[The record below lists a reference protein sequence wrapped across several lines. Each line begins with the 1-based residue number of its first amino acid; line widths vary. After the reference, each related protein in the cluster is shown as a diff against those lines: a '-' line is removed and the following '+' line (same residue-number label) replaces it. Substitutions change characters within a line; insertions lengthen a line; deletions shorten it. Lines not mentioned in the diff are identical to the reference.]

1 MSLKNKT
8 ILGLFLGLGALG
20 WVAGI
25 VMTFHANNLERD
37 NRVISRALTNSI
49 IERSSLAHQL
59 EQLKGPQPAD
69 AAGLSD
75 LQATPVSDE

>member
-1 MSLKNKT
+1 MSLKKKT

-25 VMTFHANNLERD
+25 AMAIHASNLERD
-37 NRVISRALTNSI
+37 NRVISGALTKSI

-59 EQLKGPQPAD
+59 EQLTAQQIGGTHVAQ
-69 AAGLSD
+69 
-75 LQATPVSDE
+75 LQDGGSVVE